1 MCSRTERTKKFV
13 VLKCNMEQDFD
24 VLIKKR
30 KSRNLNQPERKSF
43 TCHPTTISS
52 ELSSST
58 STMMDK
64 NIRDKKKCKIKSNH
78 KCRKLHYYSVQ
89 VTLLY
94 LIFQLLLIAHSAE
107 CRKIDPNYSIDN
119 VNSDNN
125 TNIFESS
132 YSAKIDKLNYKD
144 NYNYA
149 ITSNVSKKFEIQSHR
164 HRRHQHHQRSQDP
177 NVQSI
182 QPKICH
188 SLASSNSYLS
198 SAFAHNFPLT
208 SSSSSSRSSSSN
220 NELSIENKLV
230 LSPIVF
236 QGTLID
242 FIMVGIFSI
251 FKNQNMPIE
260 IIILYNQI

>member
-1 MCSRTERTKKFV
+1 MCSRTEETKKFV
-13 VLKCNMEQDFD
+13 VLMCNMEQDFD
-24 VLIKKR
+24 ILIKKR
-30 KSRNLNQPERKSF
+30 KSRNSNQPEKMSF
-43 TCHPTTISS
+43 TCHQTTIPS

-58 STMMDK
+58 SITMDEK
-64 NIRDKKKCKIKSNH
+64 NRDKKKCKIKSNH
-78 KCRKLHYYSVQ
+78 KCRKLSYYSIQ

-94 LIFQLLLIAHSAE
+94 LFLNLLLIAQSAK
-107 CRKIDPNYSIDN
+107 CRKIESNYSINN

-125 TNIFESS
+125 TNNFESS

-149 ITSNVSKKFEIQSHR
+149 TMSNVSKKFEAQSHR

-208 SSSSSSRSSSSN
+208 STSSSSRSLSSN

-236 QGTLID
+236 QGTFFD
-242 FIMVGIFSI
+242 F
-251 FKNQNMPIE
+251 
-260 IIILYNQI
+260 

>member
-30 KSRNLNQPERKSF
+30 KSRNLNQPEKMSF
-43 TCHPTTISS
+43 TCHQTIISS

-58 STMMDK
+58 STMIDGK
-64 NIRDKKKCKIKSNH
+64 IRDKKKCKIKSNQAC
-78 KCRKLHYYSVQ
+78 KKLRYYSIQ

-94 LIFQLLLIAHSAE
+94 LLFQLLLMAQSTAS
-107 CRKIDPNYSIDN
+107 RKIESNYSINN

-149 ITSNVSKKFEIQSHR
+149 ITSNVSKKFEVQSHR

-236 QGTLID
+236 QGTLLY
-242 FIMVGIFSI
+242 FYMMCI
-251 FKNQNMPIE
+251 FKFFTF
-260 IIILYNQI
+260 